1 MQKINLRRRD
11 NKNEKNKNFS
21 NIINVDIVN
30 FMWEEK

>member
-11 NKNEKNKNFS
+11 NKNEKNKHFS